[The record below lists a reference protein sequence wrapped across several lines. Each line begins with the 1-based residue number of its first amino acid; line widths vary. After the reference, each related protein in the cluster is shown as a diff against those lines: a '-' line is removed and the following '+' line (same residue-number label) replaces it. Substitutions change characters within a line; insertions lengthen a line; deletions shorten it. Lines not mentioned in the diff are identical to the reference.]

1 MTSLESFK
9 EILTKHQIAVPQESL
24 EVFRDLIDL
33 QSDMILDS
41 WLETKKQQLKGVE
54 LGYDKRAT

>member
-1 MTSLESFK
+1 MTSLEAFK
-9 EILTKHQIAVPQESL
+9 EILADNKIVVPQESL
-24 EVFRDLIDL
+24 EVFRDLIDM
-33 QSDMILDS
+33 QADMILDS